1 MLKHY
6 QDTRIGVGRLNI
18 KKHIFYDKKNKLL
31 YSTLDSQNTLTPPR
45 ELIAPINHSHTS
57 LPHCIQSFYYVH
69 YNPFSKKRTRM
80 NHEY

>member
-31 YSTLDSQNTLTPPR
+31 YSTLDSQNTLTPP
-45 ELIAPINHSHTS
+45 PGTHY
-57 LPHCIQSFYYVH
+57 PH
-69 YNPFSKKRTRM
+69 
-80 NHEY
+80 